1 MGSKQEEQEFHDRF
15 VTTGDVRVLESKF
28 YSTLAEDNEN
38 RLAIDYLGDMTG
50 KRLLF
55 YGSGGHFSLVADF
68 VRRGASVVAIDISPQ
83 TVAGLQGAIER
94 RGIAPQAAALVMDC
108 ESLQFEANS
117 FDFIFARSIVHHL
130 DTEISLREMNRVLK
144 PGGKL
149 TVFEPLG
156 TNPIINLYRH
166 FTPESRTTG
175 EHPFVARDLN
185 AFRRYFPNMTLHYLY
200 FLSIGAYVYRM
211 VDRNEKRF
219 ASVFRALSAVDRGLL
234 RILPGYRLLCWDV
247 LICCTKSA

>member
-1 MGSKQEEQEFHDRF
+1 MSNKQEEQEFHDRF
-15 VTTGDVRVLESKF
+15 VTEGDVRVLESKF

-83 TVAGLQGAIER
+83 TVAGLTRGVEKE
-94 RGIAPQAAALVMDC
+94 GIAEKAQALVMDC
-108 ESLQFEANS
+108 EKLDFGAAS

-130 DTEISLREMNRVLK
+130 DTEVSLREMNRVLK
-144 PGGKL
+144 PGGKI

-156 TNPIINLYRH
+156 TNPVINLYRH
-166 FTPESRTTG
+166 FTPDSRTTG
-175 EHPFVARDLN
+175 EHPFVGRDLDG
-185 AFRRYFPNMTLHYLY
+185 FRRYFPDMKLHYLY
-200 FLSIGAYVYRM
+200 FLSIAAYLYRM
-211 VDRNEKRF
+211 IDRNEKRF
-219 ASVFRALSAVDRGLL
+219 AGVFRGLSALDRGLL
-234 RILPGYRLLCWDV
+234 RVVPGYRYLCWDV
-247 LICCTKSA
+247 LICCTKAA